1 MLKNLE
7 DEYLIRIKN
16 NSNYIIS
23 THAVRATIL
32 VNIIKTKLY
41 YDENNL
47 IIDVLKCTK
56 DYCPILLIE
65 YLYKNVEKSELLIST
80 IKKEKDYDW
89 STYATIINSLLW
101 LDTFVL
107 YNKKSQDIELGNKY
121 SNDNFIAL
129 FDTRLYRI
137 FKC

>member
-1 MLKNLE
+1 MSLIKKNGYVIREENDSDEWLKFLLIVSYAGKENFRIDLKKISDVIKSKSMGKMLKNLE

-65 YLYKNVEKSELLIST
+65 YLYKNVEK
-80 IKKEKDYDW
+80 
-89 STYATIINSLLW
+89 
-101 LDTFVL
+101 
-107 YNKKSQDIELGNKY
+107 
-121 SNDNFIAL
+121 
-129 FDTRLYRI
+129 
-137 FKC
+137 